1 MLIYFTL
8 SPDDIRNFLK
18 NPSDEVVL
26 ELLKMHNKSEI
37 YFDKLRQFLNV
48 QNEQTI
54 LFNQWISQHKGLV
67 ELLTTGTTNIPF
79 QQTINWE
86 KHALYSA
93 FQNYLAPFFSIISE
107 QRSSFKFSKEWA
119 NVFDYFTLLQTEDRG
134 NIEISFLNQISNQ
147 IEHIFIR
154 LKATQTSSD
163 FEKELGAN
171 FTPEL
176 FKLVG
181 LLSRQSSS
189 IRIQF
194 IEESLG
200 LLYHPMISAKSAF
213 WLVSKLDELPLQP
226 EQKLGLNNAKNRIK
240 NGQVR
245 FSSKQNPKIKLWFY
259 VSTGLVIIAFGGL
272 WWLLNQETKIQTKLI
287 FEGNALSYLS
297 SAERRKVDSL
307 IRSVDTINF
316 THSTNNSG
324 YYSTVYLREPFK
336 NERAELLH
344 SELYDLMQQ
353 HYSGKI
359 DSVKSEKLSGDLTLF
374 KRVNINGNNTIEIKN
389 TSAYHCLYMIWDER
403 KKANVYV
410 GHVFPKR
417 TIRENYKEGQVI
429 LIIPG
434 LDLGNLSNP
443 TNHWKV
449 HFKSIDFN
457 YDQYLQQPF
466 ILKSAKNGKGR
477 ILIEGDK
484 GDVIYL
490 SDANGILDVFQ

>member
-1 MLIYFTL
+1 MLSFFTL
-8 SPDDIRNFLK
+8 SPEDIRNFIH
-18 NPSDEVVL
+18 NPTDEVVL
-26 ELLKMHNKSEI
+26 ELLKTYNNNSI
-37 YFDKLRQFLNV
+37 YFDKLWQFLSV

-67 ELLTTGTTNIPF
+67 ELLTTGTTSIPF
-79 QQTINWE
+79 QQAIDWQ
-86 KHALYSA
+86 KHALYLT
-93 FQNYLAPFFSIISE
+93 FQNYLAPFFLSITE

-119 NVFDYFTLLQTEDRG
+119 NVFDYFTLLQTEARG
-134 NIEISFLNQISNQ
+134 NIEAAFLNQISNQ

-154 LKATQTSSD
+154 LKAAQTVTD
-163 FEKELGAN
+163 FEKNLGEN
-171 FTPEL
+171 FSPEL
-176 FKLVG
+176 FRIIG

-194 IEESLG
+194 VEESLG

-226 EQKLGLNNAKNRIK
+226 EQKMGLNNAKNRIK

-245 FSSKQNPKIKLWFY
+245 FSTKQNPRLQLWFY
-259 VSTGLVIIAFGGL
+259 VSIGFIIMVFGGL

-324 YYSTVYLREPFK
+324 YYSTVYLRVPFK

-359 DSVKSEKLSGDLTLF
+359 DSIKSEKLNDNLTSF
-374 KRVNINGNNTIEIKN
+374 KRLDINGNNTIEIKN
-389 TSAYHCLYMIWDER
+389 TSAYHSLYMIWDETE
-403 KKANVYV
+403 KANVYV
-410 GHVFPKR
+410 GHVLPKR
-417 TIRENYKEGQVI
+417 TISENYKEGQVI
-429 LIIPG
+429 LFIPG
-434 LDLGNLSNP
+434 FELGNLSKP
-443 TNHWKV
+443 MNHWKV
-449 HFKSIDFN
+449 HFKHIDFN

-466 ILKSAKNGKGR
+466 VLKSAKNGKGR

-490 SDANGILDVFQ
+490 SDPNGILDDY